1 MQELLYVLKVA
12 AGHGLQEELQEMLV
26 CDVPPTYVRLSTLA
40 PLSNWG
46 YPAGSEGAIL
56 AISDAGVVVGVEGE
70 AVAPHAFVPWQNVS
84 YLAESHGLENR
95 EEPPETIPE

>member
-1 MQELLYVLKVA
+1 MQELMYVLKVS

-26 CDVPPTYVRLSTLA
+26 CDVPPAYIRLSTLA

-56 AISDAGVVVGVEGE
+56 AVSDAGVVVGVEGDLE
-70 AVAPHAFVPWQNVS
+70 APHSFVPWQNIS
-84 YLAESHGLENR
+84 YLAESHGLENLQ
-95 EEPPETIPE
+95 EEAEAAIE